1 MQQFAYSSRQDNSR
15 TKFEPASVNTSRS
28 PQNLFNLALLVGLAA
43 FLWSD
48 KFKIVVLQGEAET
61 LAAVQPLDA
70 GDGKI
75 VAVAAK
81 TTAKNAAKN
90 AAPAAKTKKP
100 IGVPLPA
107 GAWNNI
113 AFAIDPGFSN
123 RNAVPHTDLERS
135 QSAVREYLRRY
146 QKVAVA
152 EMEKFG
158 IPASITLAQGLLE
171 SNAGESKLA
180 RATNNHFGMKC
191 FSRNCKKG
199 HCANFTDDTHKDFF
213 KKFGNSWQSFRAHSE
228 FLAGTPRYAELFKL
242 SKTDFPGWARGLAKA
257 GYATDKKYGDKLIAI
272 IHNLNLEK
280 YDRLSSVDI
289 P

>member
-1 MQQFAYSSRQDNSR
+1 MQQFAYSTKQDNSR
-15 TKFEPASVNTSRS
+15 LNFESTSVNASNTSKI
-28 PQNLFNLALLVGLAA
+28 LFQLAMLVGLAYIVWGEK
-43 FLWSD
+43 L
-48 KFKIVVLQGEAET
+48 KFVIVRGEADPVE
-61 LAAVQPLDA
+61 AAVQPLDD
-70 GDGKI
+70 GDGKAL
-75 VAVAAK
+75 AVAKK
-81 TTAKNAAKN
+81 T
-90 AAPAAKTKKP
+90 AAKTKKP
-100 IGVPLPA
+100 IAVQLPT
-107 GAWNNI
+107 GAWNNV
-113 AFAIDPGFSN
+113 AFAIDPTYAK
-123 RNAVPHTDLERS
+123 RNALPQTDLERS
-135 QSAVREYLRRY
+135 QASVREYLRRY

-180 RATNNHFGMKC
+180 RTTNNHFGMKC

-228 FLAGTPRYAELFKL
+228 FLAGTPRYANLFKL
-242 SKTDFPGWARGLAKA
+242 QKTDFPGWARGLSKA

-272 IHNLNLEK
+272 IHNLDLAK
-280 YDRLSSVDI
+280 FDRMKSVEI